1 MNLYYL
7 GTALNVSSLYMIAGA
22 GAAVSLKTGELNLG
36 GEGQIYLGG
45 FCCAILLS
53 RMATLPSI
61 LAVPL
66 ALLASFL
73 ISGAVA
79 MLSAILKKYK
89 NVDFLF
95 TSYIAS
101 AAIIPFIDGMISG
114 PFRGKT
120 NNLLATPF
128 IEQKFRLPGILKPSP
143 LNPTFFLG
151 IGLCVL
157 FFYVVFRTAYG
168 RKLCIF
174 GVSPDFACFAGYN
187 STQLS
192 YTSALISGGMH
203 GVCGALAI
211 TGTYF
216 TCHSGFYS
224 GIGWNSFTA
233 ALLAGGNPLFL
244 LPSSLF
250 MGFITTYAN
259 KYSLYHNFGFDMST
273 LLQAIILFIISFP
286 FIKQGV
292 PRNAD

>member
-53 RMATLPSI
+53 RMSGFSAIIAL
-61 LAVPL
+61 PL
-66 ALLASFL
+66 ALTASFI

-79 MLSAILKKYK
+79 LLSAVLKKYR
-89 NVDFLF
+89 NADFLF

-101 AAIIPFIDGMISG
+101 AAIIPFIDGLISG

-128 IEQKFRLPGILKPSP
+128 IENKFRLPGILKPSP
-143 LNPTFFLG
+143 LNISFFAG
-151 IGLCVL
+151 IIICFI
-157 FFYVVFRTAYG
+157 FFYLIFRTAYG

-174 GVSPDFACFAGYN
+174 GISPKFAHFAGYN
-187 STQLS
+187 DVALS
-192 YTSALISGGMH
+192 YTSAIISGGMH
-203 GVCGALAI
+203 GLCGALAI
-211 TGTYF
+211 IGTYF

-233 ALLAGGNPLFL
+233 ALLSGGNPILL

-250 MGFITTYAN
+250 MGFVTTYAN
-259 KYSLYHNFGFDMST
+259 KYSLYHNFGFDMSSI
-273 LLQAIILFIISFP
+273 LQAAILLLISFP
-286 FIKQGV
+286 FIKKEAQHY
-292 PRNAD
+292 AD